1 MRGERSM
8 KRKKSRAM
16 LEVRELS
23 KSFGGLKAVDQASL
37 DVRQGEIVG
46 LIGPNGAG
54 KTTLFA
60 AIAGFHTPDA
70 GRVAFEGSDITGLPP
85 HKICAAGMV
94 RTFQITQPFAKISV
108 RENIMVSAYF
118 HTANRGTAEREAE
131 AVAATVGMAG
141 QLDQMGADLT
151 VAGRKRL
158 ELARALATGPR
169 LLLLDEVMAGL
180 NPTEIVEIVEVIKG
194 IRDSGVTILLIE
206 HVMQAVTSLAERV
219 YVLNQGR
226 MIAEGTPASIAEDA
240 QVIEAYL
247 GHGAAKVLR
256 A

>member
-1 MRGERSM
+1 V
-8 KRKKSRAM
+8 
-16 LEVRELS
+16 LEVRDLS
-23 KSFGGLKAVDQASL
+23 KAFGGLKAVDQASL
-37 DVRQGEIVG
+37 DVRVGEIVA

-70 GRVAFEGSDITGLPP
+70 GRIAFEGRDITGLPP
-85 HKICAAGMV
+85 HKVCGAGMV

-108 RENIMVSAYF
+108 RENIMVGSYF
-118 HTANRGTAEREAE
+118 RTARRRDAMELAEK
-131 AVAATVGMAG
+131 VAAQVGMTG
-141 QLDQMGADLT
+141 QLDQLGADLT

-158 ELARALATGPR
+158 ELARALATQPR

-180 NPTEIVEIVEVIKG
+180 NPTEIVEIVEIIKK
-194 IRDSGVTILLIE
+194 IRASGVTVLLIE

-226 MIAEGTPASIAEDA
+226 MIAEGTPAAIAENA
-240 QVIEAYL
+240 QVVEAYL

>member
-1 MRGERSM
+1 
-8 KRKKSRAM
+8 M
-16 LEVRELS
+16 LEVREIS
-23 KSFGGLKAVDQASL
+23 KSFGGLKAVDRASL
-37 DVRQGEIVG
+37 DVARGEIVG

-60 AIAGFHTPDA
+60 TIAGFQRPDA
-70 GRVAFEGSDITGLPP
+70 GTVVFEGKPITGLAP
-85 HKICAAGMV
+85 HRVCAAGMV
-94 RTFQITQPFAKISV
+94 RTFQITQPFAGISV
-108 RENIMVSAYF
+108 RENIMVGAYF
-118 HTANRGTAEREAE
+118 RTADRRLAAREAE
-131 AVAATVGMAG
+131 AVATMVGMKE
-141 QLDQMGADLT
+141 QLDQRGADLT

-180 NPTEIVEIVEVIKG
+180 NPTEIVEIVGVIKDIRASG
-194 IRDSGVTILLIE
+194 ITILLIE

-226 MIAEGTPASIAEDA
+226 MIAEGTPAAIADNEL
-240 QVIEAYL
+240 VIEAYL

>member
-1 MRGERSM
+1 
-8 KRKKSRAM
+8 M
-16 LEVRELS
+16 LEVREIS
-23 KSFGGLKAVDQASL
+23 KSFGGLKAVDSASL
-37 DVRQGEIVG
+37 DVASGEIVG

-60 AIAGFHTPDA
+60 TIAGFQRPDA
-70 GRVAFEGSDITGLPP
+70 GAVSFEGKPITGLAP
-85 HKICAAGMV
+85 HRICASGMV
-94 RTFQITQPFAKISV
+94 RTFQITQPFAGISV
-108 RENIMVSAYF
+108 RENIMVGAYL
-118 HTANRGTAEREAE
+118 HTADRRLAAREAE
-131 AVAATVGMAG
+131 AVATLVGMRD
-141 QLDQMGADLT
+141 QLDQRGADLT

-180 NPTEIVEIVEVIKG
+180 NPTEIVEIVGVIRN
-194 IRDSGVTILLIE
+194 IRASGVTILLIE

-226 MIAEGTPASIAEDA
+226 MIAEGTLADIADNE

-247 GHGAAKVLR
+247 GHGAARVLR

>member
-1 MRGERSM
+1 
-8 KRKKSRAM
+8 M
-16 LEVRELS
+16 LEVRDLS
-23 KSFGGLKAVDQASL
+23 KTFGGLKAVDAAAL

-60 AIAGFHTPDA
+60 AIAGFQAPDS
-70 GRVAFEGSDITGLPP
+70 GRVTFDGRDITGLAP

-108 RENIMVSAYF
+108 RENIMVGAYF
-118 HTANRGTAEREAE
+118 RTADRREARRRAE
-131 AVAATVGMAG
+131 AVAAEVGMAD

-180 NPTEIVEIVEVIKG
+180 NPTEIVEIVGVIRH
-194 IRDSGVTILLIE
+194 IRGAGVTILLIE

-219 YVLNQGR
+219 YVINQGR
-226 MIAEGTPASIAEDA
+226 MIAEGTPAEIASDPA
-240 QVIEAYL
+240 VVEAYL

>member
-1 MRGERSM
+1 
-8 KRKKSRAM
+8 M
-16 LEVRELS
+16 LEVRNLS
-23 KSFGGLKAVDQASL
+23 KAFGGLKAVDQASL
-37 DVRQGEIVG
+37 DVAAGEIVG

-60 AIAGFHTPDA
+60 AIAGFHKPDA
-70 GRVAFEGSDITGLPP
+70 GRIVLEGRDITGLAP
-85 HKICAAGMV
+85 HRICAAGMV
-94 RTFQITQPFAKISV
+94 RTFQITQPFARISV
-108 RENIMVSAYF
+108 RENIMVGAYF
-118 HTANRGTAEREAE
+118 RTADRRAAARQAE
-131 AVAATVGMAG
+131 AVAAQVGMAD
-141 QLDQMGADLT
+141 QLDQPGADLT

-158 ELARALATGPR
+158 ELARALATRPR

-180 NPTEIVEIVEVIKG
+180 NPTEIGDIVEVI
-194 IRDSGVTILLIE
+194 RTVRAAGVTILLIE

-226 MIAEGTPASIAEDA
+226 MIAEGTPAAIAENPE
-240 QVIEAYL
+240 VVEAYL

>member
-1 MRGERSM
+1 
-8 KRKKSRAM
+8 M

-23 KSFGGLKAVDQASL
+23 KSFGGLKAVDRASL
-37 DVRQGEIVG
+37 DVKPGEIVG

-60 AIAGFHTPDA
+60 ALAGFHRPDT
-70 GRVAFEGSDITGLPP
+70 GTVAFEGKPITGLPP
-85 HKICAAGMV
+85 HRICAAGMV
-94 RTFQITQPFAKISV
+94 RTFQITQPFAGISV
-108 RENIMVSAYF
+108 RENIMVGAY
-118 HTANRGTAEREAE
+118 HQTASRKRAMQEAE
-131 AVAATVGMAG
+131 SVAGMVGMAD
-141 QLDQMGADLT
+141 QLDQRGADLT

-180 NPTEIVEIVEVIKG
+180 NPTEIVEIVGVIKD
-194 IRDSGVTILLIE
+194 IRQAGVTILLIE

-219 YVLNQGR
+219 YVINQGR
-226 MIAEGTPASIAEDA
+226 MIAEGTPAAIADDP
-240 QVIEAYL
+240 QVVEAYL

>member
-1 MRGERSM
+1 
-8 KRKKSRAM
+8 M
-16 LEVRELS
+16 LEVREVS
-23 KSFGGLKAVDQASL
+23 KSFGGLKAVDRASL
-37 DVRQGEIVG
+37 DVACGEIVG

-60 AIAGFHTPDA
+60 TIAGFHRPDA
-70 GRVAFEGSDITGLPP
+70 GTVSFEGKPVTGLAP
-85 HKICAAGMV
+85 HRICAAGMV
-94 RTFQITQPFAKISV
+94 RTFQITQPFAGISV
-108 RENIMVSAYF
+108 RENIMVGAYL
-118 HTANRGTAEREAE
+118 HTADRRLAAREAE
-131 AVAATVGMAG
+131 AVAALVGMKD
-141 QLDQMGADLT
+141 QLDQRGADLT

-180 NPTEIVEIVEVIKG
+180 NPTEIVEIVGVIRN
-194 IRDSGVTILLIE
+194 IREAGVTILLIE

-226 MIAEGTPASIAEDA
+226 MIAEGTPASIADDE

>member
-1 MRGERSM
+1 
-8 KRKKSRAM
+8 M
-16 LEVRELS
+16 LEVRDLS
-23 KSFGGLKAVDQASL
+23 KAFGGLKAVDHASL
-37 DVRQGEIVG
+37 DVRAGEIVG

-60 AIAGFHTPDA
+60 TIAGFHKPDG
-70 GRVAFEGSDITGLPP
+70 GRITLQGHDITGMAP
-85 HKICAAGMV
+85 HRICAAGMV
-94 RTFQITQPFAKISV
+94 RTFQITQPFARISV
-108 RENIMVSAYF
+108 RENIMVGAYF
-118 HTANRGTAEREAE
+118 RTADRHEAANLAE
-131 AVAATVGMAG
+131 AIAAQVGMAD
-141 QLDQMGADLT
+141 QLDRPGSDLT

-158 ELARALATGPR
+158 ELARALATRPA

-180 NPTEIVEIVEVIKG
+180 NPTEIDEIVEVI
-194 IRDSGVTILLIE
+194 REVRNAGVTILLIE

-226 MIAEGTPASIAEDA
+226 MIAEGTPAAIAENPE
-240 QVIEAYL
+240 VVEAYL

>member
-1 MRGERSM
+1 
-8 KRKKSRAM
+8 M
-16 LEVRELS
+16 LEVRKLS

-60 AIAGFHTPDA
+60 AIAGFHAPDA
-70 GRVAFEGSDITGLPP
+70 GRVAFEGRDITGLAP
-85 HKICAAGMV
+85 HEICAAGMV

-108 RENIMVSAYF
+108 RENIMVGAYLR
-118 HTANRGTAEREAE
+118 TADRRLAEREAE
-131 AVAATVGMAG
+131 TVADTVGMAG
-141 QLDQMGADLT
+141 QLDQRGSDLT

-158 ELARALATGPR
+158 ELARALATSPR

-194 IRDSGVTILLIE
+194 IREAGVTILLIE

-226 MIAEGTPASIAEDA
+226 MIAEGTPASIAENPE
-240 QVIEAYL
+240 VIEAYL

>member
-1 MRGERSM
+1 M
-8 KRKKSRAM
+8 KGKKKWRVM

-60 AIAGFHTPDA
+60 AIAGFHTADA
-70 GRVAFEGSDITGLPP
+70 GRVTFEGNDITGLPP

-108 RENIMVSAYF
+108 RENIMVGAYL
-118 HTANRGTAEREAE
+118 HTANRGTAKREAE
-131 AVAATVGMAG
+131 AVAATVGMVS

-158 ELARALATGPR
+158 ELARALATSPR

-180 NPTEIVEIVEVIKG
+180 NPTEIVDIVEVIKG

-226 MIAEGTPASIAEDA
+226 MIAEGTPASIAEDP